1 MKTRFSTLSIVDLA
15 GSERVAKSQSKG
27 QRLQEARKINK
38 SIAALGNCISALA
51 EAHSSNKVAK
61 SKRHIPFRNSQLTRL
76 LTDSL
81 GGNTRTCLCVN
92 VGPAMANFEETY
104 ASMLLARRAMQVRN
118 CAEVNEAH
126 ELVQEPIEVENE
138 KEEDISEPHNKLQIS
153 TLSEE
158 DIETKQKTLLIAMS
172 TPLASKKKRFIHS
185 NTQNSDHIWPKSNYA

>member
-1 MKTRFSTLSIVDLA
+1 MGKMLLVDLA
-15 GSERVAKSQSKG
+15 GSERVAKSRSKG

-51 EAHSSNKVAK
+51 EAHSSNKVSK

-126 ELVQEPIEVENE
+126 ELIQEPLEEELEE
-138 KEEDISEPHNKLQIS
+138 KEEEHSLVRVYRPATQSSTALQAPKWFEPKCLRTYYTES
-153 TLSEE
+153 
-158 DIETKQKTLLIAMS
+158 
-172 TPLASKKKRFIHS
+172 
-185 NTQNSDHIWPKSNYA
+185 